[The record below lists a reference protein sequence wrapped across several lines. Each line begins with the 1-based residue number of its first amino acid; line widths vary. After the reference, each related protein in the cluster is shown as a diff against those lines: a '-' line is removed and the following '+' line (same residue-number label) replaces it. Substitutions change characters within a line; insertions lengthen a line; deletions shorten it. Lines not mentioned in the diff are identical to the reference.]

1 MSSFSPTLR
10 LHIYVLMSLLL
21 GLRSCVVGWLF
32 VLCCM
37 LERRTVGPS
46 SGMMSLLEEVQRLK
60 DEGAELSLD
69 EQDELPDFDLSKLSE
84 AELQMLMEEHGQSER
99 NLDD

>member
-1 MSSFSPTLR
+1 M
-10 LHIYVLMSLLL
+10 
-21 GLRSCVVGWLF
+21 
-32 VLCCM
+32 
-37 LERRTVGPS
+37 GPS